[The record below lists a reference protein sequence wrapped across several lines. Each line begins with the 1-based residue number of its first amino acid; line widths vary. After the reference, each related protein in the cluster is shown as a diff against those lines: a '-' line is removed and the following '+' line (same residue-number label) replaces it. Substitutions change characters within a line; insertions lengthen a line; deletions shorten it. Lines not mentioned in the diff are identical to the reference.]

1 MWGRDTWPYVL
12 AFYGPKN
19 LLNRVMEG
27 KTMLVLSSMPKLTI
41 LGIKTLKLHTLLGN
55 WLMVK
60 LLMCKAR
67 KLRRKTSLWRWF
79 MVFKHVRKILK
90 LNDLKLIH
98 IDIELVKSL
107 A

>member
-1 MWGRDTWPYVL
+1 
-12 AFYGPKN
+12 
-19 LLNRVMEG
+19 MEG
-27 KTMLVLSSMPKLTI
+27 KTKLVLSSMPKTYNF
-41 LGIKTLKLHTLLGN
+41 GIKALKLHTFLGN
-55 WLMVK
+55 WLMGK

-79 MVFKHVRKILK
+79 MVFKHVGKILK
-90 LNDLKLIH
+90 LNDPKLTH